1 MPQLVINN
9 FTRGQL
15 DHDLNGRFDLPL
27 YQNGFEVSR
36 NFISNYKG
44 NIKYRT
50 GWQYESQSA
59 DGTECVLMEFRFNSD
74 QSYLLEFTEDKL
86 RFYTY
91 DANGNFGIVINETPF
106 NAMPTFTSNSQDG
119 FVISDSR
126 NNTDCYT
133 IFNGLD
139 RGKQIGN
146 WSTYWL
152 QAQYPTATI
161 AKQYKVQADNW
172 PRDVEYP
179 SAWSF
184 LASNDGQNWVTL
196 DSQNN
201 QRFSLG
207 QEKTYEVNNDTA
219 YSYYRISFHNGNM
232 PDGYGEI
239 KRIQFMTLSATPSP
253 IELETDITLQQAKK
267 LKKAQ
272 NADVLYLTMD
282 EINPKKLTRTSA
294 SSFTIENASPNGIN
308 FTETGY
314 PSCAAFYAGRLWFAG
329 FTLKPLSV
337 YGSEV
342 AEFDNFVVKEE
353 GIEDE
358 DPLLLTLSEIT
369 DPIEWL
375 LGGKTNLY
383 AGNAEG
389 VTIINGGAY
398 DVPITAID
406 VDASLANKE
415 GSSAAFPTQKDAQVF
430 YISNDKRK
438 VYMFDYD
445 LLTEKFLSTDLNWLA
460 QEVSAGKLA
469 ELYYKRD
476 NNNIIYCRLESGQVI
491 GLLFNSRENIMGWFP
506 LETNGNITSMCTVT
520 RPDGYDD
527 LFICVNRENGWYIE
541 RLAQEVEFSK
551 FYDTLYFQDDDDKLY
566 YNRLIAED
574 LKKCVYL
581 DNASRIYNL
590 INADIIYNNGVITS
604 DAPVFAQNHVGHFIV
619 YKTKTGK
626 EYGYFEIKS
635 YVSPTEVN
643 VEVASDGYYP
653 ETWGE
658 FYITFNEISDLDDF
672 EGQTIKVVADGGYL
686 GDFEVVDGK
695 VTFDRDMTSC
705 VVGLSYA
712 GLLKTFNL
720 GMVYNGINYQTTRK
734 RIAEFVLRFVSS
746 AGVKI
751 GTDLKDMMEVQ
762 YFSPQGF
769 LDLPPLPMDGDE
781 KRTIPDNN
789 SEDKSIFITQDLP
802 LPVNLTMLQY
812 NIEFGR

>member
-27 YQNGFEVSR
+27 YQKGFEVSR

-50 GWQYESQSA
+50 GWQYEGKA
-59 DGTECVLMEFRFNSD
+59 AGENECVLMEFRFNSD

-91 DANGNFGIVINETPF
+91 DANGNFGIVVDESPINEI
-106 NAMPTFTSNSQDG
+106 PTLSSNSQDG
-119 FVISDSR
+119 YVVSDSR
-126 NNTDCYT
+126 SNADCYT
-133 IFNGLD
+133 LFNGVSQY
-139 RGKQIGN
+139 KTIGS
-146 WSTYWL
+146 WSTYWI
-152 QAQYPTATI
+152 QAQYPVEKI
-161 AKQYKVQADNW
+161 VKQYKIQADSYGSA
-172 PRDVEYP
+172 EYP
-179 SAWSF
+179 SSWSF
-184 LASNDGQNWVTL
+184 MASDNGQDWITL
-196 DSQNN
+196 DSQNG
-201 QRFSLG
+201 QSFSLG
-207 QEKTYEVNNDTA
+207 QEKTYEVDNDTS
-219 YSYYRISFHNGNM
+219 YLYYRLSFHSGRVSSGNG
-232 PDGYGEI
+232 EL
-239 KRIQFMTLSATPSP
+239 KRIQFMTYNTSPSP

-272 NADVLYLTMD
+272 NSDVMYLTMD

-294 SSFTIENASPNGIN
+294 SSFTIENATPSGID
-308 FTETGY
+308 FDETGY
-314 PSCAAFYAGRLWFAG
+314 PACVTFYSGRLWFAG
-329 FTLKPLSV
+329 FTKKPLSV

-342 AEFDNFVVKEE
+342 AEYDNFVVPESN
-353 GIEDE
+353 IDDE

-375 LGGKTNLY
+375 LGGKANLY

-389 VTIINGGAY
+389 VSIINGGSY
-398 DVPITAID
+398 DVPITAVD

-460 QEVSAGKLA
+460 QEVSLGKLA

-476 NNNIIYCRLESGQVI
+476 NNSIIYCRMESGQVA

-506 LETNGNITSMCTVT
+506 LETNGNVTSMCTVT

-551 FYDTLYFQDDDDKLY
+551 FYQTLYFRDDDDKLY

-574 LKKCVYL
+574 LKKCIYL

-590 INADIIYNNGVITS
+590 INADITYNNGVITS
-604 DAPVFAQNHVGHFIV
+604 EAPIFLQNHVGHFIV

-635 YVSPTEVN
+635 YISPTEVN
-643 VEVASDGYYP
+643 VEVASEGYYP

-658 FYITFNEISDLDDF
+658 FYITFNEISNLKDF
-672 EGQTIKVVADGGYL
+672 EGQTVQVVADGGYL
-686 GDFEVVDGK
+686 GDFEVNDGK
-695 VTFDRDMTSC
+695 ITFDRDMTSC
-705 VVGLSYA
+705 VVGFSYA

-720 GMVYNGINYQTTRK
+720 GMNYNGVNYQTTRK

-746 AGVKI
+746 AGVKV

-781 KRTIPDNN
+781 KRTVPDNS
-789 SEDKSIFITQDLP
+789 SEDKNIFIIQDLP